1 MTNYPLFHMECSYT
15 VDGRK
20 QVKTDPYFIIDFYK
34 EEKVLK
40 FSCIKGYPR
49 DKEGIRDA
57 TPEAIINYCNNPLSE
72 RKVISSEECIKGSH
86 RFLECDLIMPNDNK
100 SLKRIAVKMN
110 SQGITEDDFKKL
122 SIFENINETSLEK
135 LRKIREELKKGD

>member
-1 MTNYPLFHMECSYT
+1 MNNYPLFHMRCSYT

-20 QVKTDPYFIIDFYK
+20 QVKNESYFIIDFYK
-34 EEKVLK
+34 EEEVLK

-49 DKEGIRDA
+49 AKEGRHDV
-57 TPEAIINYCNNPLSE
+57 TNEDIINYCNNPLSE
-72 RKVISSEECIKGSH
+72 RKVISSEECIRGSH
-86 RFLECDLIMPNDNK
+86 RFLECELIMPNDNE

-122 SIFENINETSLEK
+122 SIFENITETSLEE
-135 LRKIREELKKGD
+135 LRKIREELKEGD